1 MSKGAGVLRE
11 RLFPREL
18 RETDCVIWKIAL
30 PCVLENLLTFAA
42 TLVIAAMIGRLTAD
56 EISAQTIGA
65 RITGLFQSLFKGI
78 GVGGTIVVGTL
89 YGMGRRGR
97 CRKTSEELMLA
108 SLAISVVICAVVAA
122 YPRPFL
128 RLFGDDEAL
137 IALAIPYVRV
147 AVWMIPS
154 FAVSR
159 IVTAAFNGE
168 GNTRTPMAIAVTMNV
183 INAIAGYLL
192 IFTARLGL
200 MGAAW
205 SLVLSNFCGMGLGL
219 AALYCRRG
227 LYSGVRADA
236 ALFRGGLGEV
246 RGSFSTGL
254 PASCENMMW
263 SAVAII
269 MSRVLLSYDT
279 NSLAGYQLA
288 SQIEEFLA
296 SPCFGFQLAATT
308 LLAQSRGRCD
318 EQAARTY
325 HRRISF
331 WAVVISLAPVLV
343 LTLLPHACMT
353 IVTDKPLIQSVGAVY
368 LVMAGLAYIP
378 QTLNMVDFGAI
389 RVKGSKMF
397 PLVVTVIGMW
407 GVRVPIAALSAWVF
421 GAPITFVFGGIALDQ
436 FVRWA
441 IALVYRWRKRL
452 FWGKLP

>member
-1 MSKGAGVLRE
+1 MRKGVGVLRE
-11 RLFPREL
+11 RIFPREL
-18 RETDCVIWKIAL
+18 RETDRVIWRIAL

-56 EISAQTIGA
+56 EISAQTIGS

-97 CRKTSEELMLA
+97 CRKTTEELMLA
-108 SLAISVVICAVVAA
+108 SLAISIVVCVVVTM

-128 RLFGDDEAL
+128 RLFGDDEDL

-159 IVTAAFNGE
+159 VITAAFNGE
-168 GNTRTPMAIAVTMNV
+168 GNTRTPMVIAVTMNI
-183 INAIAGYLL
+183 INAIAGYIL
-192 IFTARLGL
+192 IFSISLGL

-205 SLVLSNFCGMGLGL
+205 SLVASNFCGMCMGM

-227 LYSGVRADA
+227 LYGNIKADA
-236 ALFRGGLGEV
+236 ALFRAGLGDV
-246 RGSFSTGL
+246 RSSFSTGL

-308 LLAQSRGRCD
+308 LLAQSQGRCD
-318 EQAARTY
+318 EAAARAY
-325 HRRISF
+325 YRRISF
-331 WAVVISLAPVLV
+331 WAVVISLTPVLV
-343 LTLLPHACMT
+343 LTLLPRTCMK

-389 RVKGSKMF
+389 RVKSSKLL

-407 GVRVPIAALSAWVF
+407 GVRVPIAAMSAWLF
-421 GAPITFVFGGIALDQ
+421 DAPITVVFGGIALDQ
-436 FVRWA
+436 FVRWG
-441 IALVYRWRKRL
+441 IALIYRWRKRL